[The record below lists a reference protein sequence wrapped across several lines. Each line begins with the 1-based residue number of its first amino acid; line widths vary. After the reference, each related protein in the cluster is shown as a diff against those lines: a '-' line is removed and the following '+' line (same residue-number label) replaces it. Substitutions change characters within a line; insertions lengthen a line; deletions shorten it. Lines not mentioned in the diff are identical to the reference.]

1 MYNFSLPDVDGNG
14 VWDADE
20 VKALF
25 IKELDKL
32 YGPGGPNKDLHER
45 AEEMERMRE
54 HVFKENDRNRDGLI
68 DFNEFML
75 ETQKAEFT
83 QDEGLFWVF
92 VEPVIFIALSQFFYN
107 DEYFYKMVFLQND
120 CFWNNSKYGVAKLVL
135 HTRPLNKWLC
145 LS

>member
-1 MYNFSLPDVDGNG
+1 MWSAPTMYYFIIYCNIYIDVDGNG

-54 HVFKENDRNRDGLI
+54 HVFKENDKNQDGLI
-68 DFNEFML
+68 DFHEFML
-75 ETQKAEFT
+75 ETQRAEFNR
-83 QDEGLFWVF
+83 DEGSCVKFYRLS
-92 VEPVIFIALSQFFYN
+92 IFF
-107 DEYFYKMVFLQND
+107 D
-120 CFWNNSKYGVAKLVL
+120 
-135 HTRPLNKWLC
+135 
-145 LS
+145 

>member
-1 MYNFSLPDVDGNG
+1 MIKIKFLDVDGNG

-54 HVFKENDRNRDGLI
+54 HIFKENDKNHDGLI
-68 DFNEFML
+68 DFHEFMT
-75 ETQKAEFT
+75 ETQRAEFN
-83 QDEGLFWVF
+83 QDEGDFVF
-92 VEPVIFIALSQFFYN
+92 TTPAET
-107 DEYFYKMVFLQND
+107 YFYYVHFKF
-120 CFWNNSKYGVAKLVL
+120 A
-135 HTRPLNKWLC
+135 T
-145 LS
+145 